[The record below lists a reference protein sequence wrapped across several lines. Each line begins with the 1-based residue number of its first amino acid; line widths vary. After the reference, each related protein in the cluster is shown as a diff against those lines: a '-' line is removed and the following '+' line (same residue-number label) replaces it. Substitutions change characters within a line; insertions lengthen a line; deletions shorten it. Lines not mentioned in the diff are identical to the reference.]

1 MTSLTTLSRS
11 RRTRAVAV
19 IAGGAAVALALSA
32 CSSGGSGSSGS
43 SWAPTAATL
52 QLGWIANVENGG
64 PYLAQKNGYYEKN
77 GVDITIK
84 PGGPTTTVEPLVA
97 SGKALVGLSSVD
109 TIAKAV
115 NAGADLVIVGATL
128 QVNPMSVMSL
138 ASKPVDTLQDLEGKK
153 FCVQTSGVS
162 ITDGILAANGIAKS
176 KVKYVNADFDP
187 SPLVA
192 GQCDAFEAFSNN
204 QPVTLKLQ
212 GIDTKVFPMSDYGY
226 HVWGDVLFTT
236 KAALKD
242 KTKRA
247 AVEGIVKSVAEGWQ
261 DALADPDTAAQYVV
275 DGPGKNQ
282 KLDLAQ
288 QKLQAAAFVP
298 LVKTTD
304 TDANGLL
311 SMSSAGISQ
320 NIATLTSEKIPG
332 DLKAL
337 FDTSILK
344 DIYKDGPT
352 LK

>member
-1 MTSLTTLSRS
+1 MTSLLPST
-11 RRTRAVAV
+11 RTRRARAAVLL
-19 IAGGAAVALALSA
+19 AGGVATVLALSA
-32 CSSGGSGSSGS
+32 CSSGGGSTADS
-43 SWAPTAATL
+43 SSAPTAATL
-52 QLGWIANVENGG
+52 QLGWIANVENAG
-64 PYLAQKNGYYEKN
+64 PYLAEKAGYFADN

-97 SGKALVGLSSVD
+97 SGKALVGLGSVD

-115 NAGADLVIVGATL
+115 NEGADLVIIGATL

-138 ASKPVDTLQDLEGKK
+138 ASKPVNTLKELEGKK

-162 ITDGILAANGIAKS
+162 ITDGILAANGIDKS

-204 QPVTLKLQ
+204 QPVTLKQQ

-236 KAALKD
+236 KEALAD
-242 KTKRA
+242 ETKRA
-247 AVEGIVKSVAEGWQ
+247 AVRGILKSTIQGWQ
-261 DALADPDTAAQYVV
+261 DALEDPDAAAQYVV

-298 LVKTTD
+298 LIKTAD
-304 TDANGLL
+304 TDAHGLL
-311 SMSSAGISQ
+311 TMTSAGIDQ

-332 DLKAL
+332 DLKSL
-337 FDTSILK
+337 FDTSLLTE
-344 DIYKDGPT
+344 IYKDGPT
-352 LK
+352 VE

>member
-1 MTSLTTLSRS
+1 MTSLSSIT
-11 RRTRAVAV
+11 RTRRGRAAAAL
-19 IAGGAAVALALSA
+19 AGGSALLLALSA
-32 CSSGGSGSSGS
+32 CSGASSSGS
-43 SWAPTAATL
+43 SSAPVAATL
-52 QLGWIANVENGG
+52 QLGWIANVENAG
-64 PYLAQKNGYYEKN
+64 PYMAEKAGYYADN

-115 NAGADLVIVGATL
+115 DQGADLVIIGATL

-162 ITDGILAANGIAKS
+162 ITDGILAANGIDKS

-212 GIDTKVFPMSDYGY
+212 GVDTKVFPMSDYGY

-236 KAALKD
+236 KVALKD
-242 KTKRA
+242 SKKRA
-247 AVEGIVKSVAEGWQ
+247 AVKGILKSVAKGWQ
-261 DALADPDTAAQYVV
+261 DALADPDAAAQYVV

-282 KLDLAQ
+282 KLDIKQ

-298 LVKTTD
+298 LIKTDETD
-304 TDANGLL
+304 KDGLL
-311 SMSSAGISQ
+311 TMSSTGIDQ
-320 NIATLTSEKIPG
+320 NVATLTSEKIPG

-337 FDTSILK
+337 FDTSLL
-344 DIYKDGPT
+344 DEIYKDGPT
-352 LK
+352 IK